1 MRNLSKPTA
10 SGPSYEIEQRN
21 RVRQLAVKAR
31 YDHESVHGVLDA
43 GLVCQVAFSQGDQPF
58 IVPMIYGR
66 HGQTLYLHGARKARL
81 VRLLEG
87 NPKVCVHVTLLDGIV
102 VARSTFSSSM
112 NYRSVSVFGSPE
124 LVDDPLEKEAALRVV
139 SEQVMPGR
147 WDEVRPSSD
156 REIAMTGVLRL
167 EIESASAKISDGPPD
182 DEDED
187 YAASVWAGVLP
198 LSLQA
203 GSLQPD
209 PVLDPKQLPSEVIL
223 GLEGR
228 VY

>member
-1 MRNLSKPTA
+1 MAR
-10 SGPSYEIEQRN
+10 YETEARN
-21 RVRQLAVKAR
+21 RVRQLAEKAR

-66 HGQTLYLHGARKARL
+66 QEQTLYLHGARKAR
-81 VRLLEG
+81 VIRLLAA

-102 VARSTFSSSM
+102 LARSTFSSSM
-112 NYRSVSVFGSPE
+112 NYRSVSVFGSAE
-124 LVDDPLEKEAALRVV
+124 LVDDPAEKEAALRVI

-147 WDEVRPSSD
+147 WAEVRPSTD

-167 EIESASAKISDGPPD
+167 RIESASAKFSSGPPD

-198 LSLQA
+198 LVLQA
-203 GSLQPD
+203 GALQPD
-209 PVLDPKQLPSEVIL
+209 PVLDPNQSPSDVML
-223 GLEGR
+223 ALEAKT
-228 VY
+228 Y

>member
-1 MRNLSKPTA
+1 MAR
-10 SGPSYEIEQRN
+10 YETEARN
-21 RVRQLAVKAR
+21 RVRQLAEKAR

-66 HGQTLYLHGARKARL
+66 RGQTLYLHGARKAR
-81 VRLLEG
+81 VIRLLAA

-102 VARSTFSSSM
+102 LARSTFSSSM
-112 NYRSVSVFGSPE
+112 NYRSASVFGSAE
-124 LVDDPLEKEAALRVV
+124 LVDDPAEKEAALRVI

-147 WDEVRPSSD
+147 WSEVRPSTD

-167 EIESASAKISDGPPD
+167 RIESASAKISSGPPD
-182 DEDED
+182 DED

-198 LSLQA
+198 LVLQA
-203 GSLQPD
+203 GALQPD
-209 PVLDPKQLPSEVIL
+209 PVLDPNQSPSDVML
-223 GLEGR
+223 ALEAKT
-228 VY
+228 Y